1 MQFKKVSSSR
11 PNRFV
16 TIFRLEKHF
25 WAHPLLLKHVFTFTN
40 FFWNLLVLDTT
51 KLYAFVSSPLTF
63 FIYLCY
69 LHPWPCSIWVKNH
82 HAFCY
87 LNICATFCTI
97 STVFSIFHMQ
107 LFKSTLHHQMNKLPH
122 SEVWELMVDGK
133 KSIVS
138 RELQRLS
145 IYHWSCCPCS
155 AHQ

>member
-11 PNRFV
+11 PNRFI

-87 LNICATFCTI
+87 LNICATFPQSQQYFLYSICT
-97 STVFSIFHMQ
+97 SLNQ
-107 LFKSTLHHQMNKLPH
+107 LYIIRWTNYLTLRFGNWWWMERSQ
-122 SEVWELMVDGK
+122 
-133 KSIVS
+133 
-138 RELQRLS
+138 
-145 IYHWSCCPCS
+145 
-155 AHQ
+155 